1 MRPVNLIPTEHRR
14 QSTGAQSGSAYVI
27 VGLLAV
33 VLAMSAF
40 YVLTTNKINE
50 SKTQAADAKA
60 EADRLQAQATT
71 LGPFA
76 NFTQVKQTR
85 LTSVAQVATSRF
97 DWERTMRELSRVVPK
112 GSWLQSVDAS
122 VSGAGDAT
130 TTAQNGETGG
140 PPTAKLM
147 GCTVRQSEVAK
158 TMVRVREMHGVAD
171 VKLNE
176 SSVATGGGSSSDAG
190 SGECGKRYQFDVT
203 VTFGAI
209 TRGEAPRGGARVPAT
224 LGGGS

>member
-1 MRPVNLIPTEHRR
+1 MRPVNLIPSEHRR

-40 YVLTTNKINE
+40 YVMTGNKVNE
-50 SKTQAADAKA
+50 SKTKANEAKA
-60 EADRLQAQATT
+60 EADRLQAQARS

-97 DWERTMRELSRVVPK
+97 DWERTMRELSRVIPK
-112 GSWLQSVDAS
+112 GSWLQSVDAG
-122 VSGAGDAT
+122 VSSAGDPAT
-130 TTAQNGETGG
+130 AGQNGETGG
-140 PPTAKLM
+140 PPAAQLL
-147 GCTVRQSEVAK
+147 GCTSKQSEVAK
-158 TMVRVREMHGVAD
+158 TMVRLRELHGVAD

-176 SSVATGGGSSSDAG
+176 SSVPTGAGASSDAG
-190 SGECGKRYQFDVT
+190 GGECGNTYQFDVT

-209 TRGEAPRGGARVPAT
+209 TQGEAPRGGARVPAT